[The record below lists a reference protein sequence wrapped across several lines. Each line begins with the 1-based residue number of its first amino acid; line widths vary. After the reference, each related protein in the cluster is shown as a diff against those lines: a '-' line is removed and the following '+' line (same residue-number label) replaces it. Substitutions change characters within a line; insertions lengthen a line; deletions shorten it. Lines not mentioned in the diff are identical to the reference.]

1 MGTRARYVV
10 HINATSSF
18 EMKMRM
24 EKVGGNRKRVPT
36 VSCLRH
42 VCLSEEEMR
51 SSREE
56 VVIFRLKI
64 RSKIANVV
72 KGNGE
77 KVKGGVKTLFFRV
90 DTSRAV
96 PPGDIFGS
104 LP

>member
-1 MGTRARYVV
+1 
-10 HINATSSF
+10 
-18 EMKMRM
+18 MRM

-77 KVKGGVKTLFFRV
+77 KVKGGVKTLFLGWIPVERSHLGTFL
-90 DTSRAV
+90 V
-96 PPGDIFGS
+96 PSPEGDIEVGVGVAIVIS
-104 LP
+104 